1 MLTHG
6 ISPAF
11 CDGSHYTVKPPSG
24 QSRVYQVT
32 QLCTNGVHC
41 RQSAGTGPVVLEAVR
56 VTSACFSGSITMD
69 QLLCASL
76 SRHPLLEQGT
86 CAIQKMSEAFLVCY
100 IIYIMYKDND
110 GVLPVVLLLARPLPY
125 YASILLLLC

>member
-1 MLTHG
+1 
-6 ISPAF
+6 
-11 CDGSHYTVKPPSG
+11 
-24 QSRVYQVT
+24 
-32 QLCTNGVHC
+32 
-41 RQSAGTGPVVLEAVR
+41 
-56 VTSACFSGSITMD
+56 MD

-86 CAIQKMSEAFLVCY
+86 CAIQKMSEAFVVCY

-125 YASILLLLC
+125 YASIPLVLTFFFLLFCSRGIDTRNLT